1 MFIMLLMSCFLFG
14 YDLRIADTLGI
25 WVEGY
30 PDYSSTVTVGPN
42 GEITIPTIGRLYV
55 EGMSIEQAEKL
66 ITEKIKQRITMAKV
80 VVGVVNFSPFKVY
93 VLGNVAKQGAVE
105 IRKESVKLSE
115 LIAMIGGIND
125 RGKSSTAVIRH
136 KDGKELTVDIS
147 KYFGNL
153 LKDDPDVY
161 EGDFVFFPYYYSNSI
176 ALLSEFETRLFDYY
190 DGITLKHIVSSMNI
204 SMSVIEDDIKILR
217 NSDLLSFSIKDISAG
232 KDLVLEKG
240 DTIIVKKSQNYVY
253 LYYDY
258 SVKTMTFYEGL
269 SIKEMISKQ
278 DLSMNTIEDTVQV
291 LRDNKTINV
300 SLKEVMNNK
309 DFLLEK
315 RDTVIIKKARNNI
328 YLFHDSD
335 LKSINYTELLS
346 VRDLVQGLGNQ
357 NTLEDEI
364 KVVRNEEIIK
374 LSLKSVVYEKDF
386 DLEKG
391 DTVFITSSKNNVYLF
406 YNSDVKSINYND
418 KLTLKDIYI
427 SLGGSMNNY
436 EDQVRIIRNSKELIF
451 SLKDVIYG
459 SDVKLFK
466 DDKIFVNSSKN
477 NIYLFYN
484 SDVRVMAYNDLLT
497 LKDVYIGLGGSLN
510 NYEDEVIVQRGEE
523 TIRVSLKEVVY
534 GKDFNLKKG
543 DYLFITPSKNNIY
556 LFYNSDVRVMAYN
569 DLLTLKDVY
578 MSLGGSL
585 NNYEDEIIVQRG
597 DETLKISL
605 KEVVYGKDFG
615 LKKGDYLF
623 ITPSKNNIYLFYN
636 SDVRVMAYNDL
647 LTLKDVYMS
656 LGGSLN
662 NYEDEIIVQR
672 GDETLKISLKE
683 VVYGKDFGL
692 KKGDYLFI
700 TPSKNNIYLFYN
712 SDVRVMA
719 YNDLLTLKDVYM
731 SLGGSLNNYED
742 EIIVQRG
749 DETLK
754 ISLKEVV
761 YGKDFGLK
769 KGDYLFITPSKNSVY
784 VYSDFATKVLEYTDM
799 MTLKDIFNS
808 LGVTYEEVD
817 DEISILRG
825 DNLLKFSLSDIIF
838 GLKADGKD
846 FKIEKSDTVF
856 FKRYEKYVFAMINQN
871 VTKVD
876 FKKKDEFTVLML
888 LSKLAMNPKAVEYI
902 KCEEKELSVS
912 DTLTAKAY
920 IIIEPLKNTVY
931 LNGSFKSTGK
941 ISFDFDES
949 LTLARIFSVAGF
961 KEDFSGRLMVINA
974 GGESFEYRI
983 DAKDMSKY
991 LDITVEPQSV
1001 LVAFP
1006 GERIIYSVGEV
1017 ADVIAYKDG
1026 DTLYDIAMRY
1036 KLDESYE
1043 IRYSFEAT
1051 QSTVNAGNADLLK
1064 SIELSG
1070 KAFMEVTKKVSDYV
1084 IVYKDGNSKTF
1095 EAKKPVKLIEA
1106 FDSMQGFS
1114 PSDRGVIKVF
1124 TGDTISATYTN
1135 YDIINH
1141 PLTVVPNGSYVVIQP
1156 DVKYSYINVFGS
1168 VGFNSIRTDIPISL
1182 VEILARSGNN
1192 WSNQYEVV
1200 IYRPDDTRER
1210 IKIQDIDILSRTF
1223 VEPGSIVYLPT
1234 YDKQII
1240 YMLGQVGAPGVVQY
1254 VKGMTLF
1261 DALIR
1266 AGGVRKDGEP
1276 ANVFL
1281 FKDGPD
1287 NPPITLD
1294 VSPLFRN
1301 SVSLKSSMN
1310 PELKPGDIVYVP
1322 KSLMT
1327 NVVEAMSTVTTFLE
1341 FINSTTNSVYNLV
1354 NIFVKK

>member
-1 MFIMLLMSCFLFG
+1 MKFKPLMFIILLMSCFLFG

-55 EGMSIEQAEKL
+55 QGMSIEQAEKL

-80 VVGVVNFSPFKVY
+80 VVGVLNFSPFKVY

-153 LKDDPDVY
+153 LKDDPEVN

-278 DLSMNTIEDTVQV
+278 DLNMNTIEDTVQV

-497 LKDVYIGLGGSLN
+497 LKDVYMGLGGSLN

-523 TIRVSLKEVVY
+523 TI
-534 GKDFNLKKG
+534 
-543 DYLFITPSKNNIY
+543 
-556 LFYNSDVRVMAYN
+556 
-569 DLLTLKDVY
+569 
-578 MSLGGSL
+578 
-585 NNYEDEIIVQRG
+585 
-597 DETLKISL
+597 KISL
-605 KEVVYGKDFG
+605 KEVVYEKDF
-615 LKKGDYLF
+615 
-623 ITPSKNNIYLFYN
+623 N
-636 SDVRVMAYNDL
+636 
-647 LTLKDVYMS
+647 
-656 LGGSLN
+656 
-662 NYEDEIIVQR
+662 
-672 GDETLKISLKE
+672 
-683 VVYGKDFGL
+683 
-692 KKGDYLFI
+692 
-700 TPSKNNIYLFYN
+700 
-712 SDVRVMA
+712 
-719 YNDLLTLKDVYM
+719 
-731 SLGGSLNNYED
+731 
-742 EIIVQRG
+742 
-749 DETLK
+749 
-754 ISLKEVV
+754 
-761 YGKDFGLK
+761 LK

-784 VYSDFATKVLEYTDM
+784 VYSDFTTKVLEYTDM
-799 MTLKDIFNS
+799 MTLKDVFNS
-808 LGVTYEEVD
+808 LGVTYEEAD
-817 DEISILRG
+817 DEVSILR
-825 DNLLKFSLSDIIF
+825 DDKLLTFSISDIVF
-838 GLKADGKD
+838 GSKAQDI
-846 FKIEKSDTVF
+846 KIEKSDTVF
-856 FKRYEKYVFAMINQN
+856 FKKYEKYVFAMINQN
-871 VTKVD
+871 ITKVE

-888 LSKLAMNPKAVEYI
+888 LSKLGMNPKAVDYI
-902 KCEEKELSVS
+902 KYGDKELSVS
-912 DTLTAKAY
+912 DVLTDKAY

-941 ISFDFDES
+941 ISFEFDES
-949 LTLARIFSVAGF
+949 LTLAKIFSVAGF
-961 KEDFSGRLMVINA
+961 KEDFSGRLIVINA
-974 GGESFEYRI
+974 GGVSLEYRI
-983 DAKDMSKY
+983 DTKDMSKY
-991 LDITVEPQSV
+991 LDIAVEPQSV

-1026 DTLYDIAMRY
+1026 DTFYDIAMRY
-1036 KLDESYE
+1036 KLDKSYE
-1043 IRYSFEAT
+1043 IRYSLEST
-1051 QSTVNAGNADLLK
+1051 QSTVNAGNVEVLK
-1064 SIELSG
+1064 SIPLNG
-1070 KAFMEVTKKVSDYV
+1070 KVFMEVTKKVSDYIV
-1084 IVYKDGNSKTF
+1084 VYKDGNSKIF

-1124 TGDTISATYTN
+1124 TGDTIAATYTN

-1141 PLTVVPNGSYVVIQP
+1141 PLTAIPNGSYVVIQP

-1168 VGFNSIRTDIPISL
+1168 VGFNSIRTDIPITL

-1200 IYRPDDTRER
+1200 IYRPDETRER
-1210 IKIQDIDILSRTF
+1210 IKIEDIDLLSRTF

-1327 NVVEAMSTVTTFLE
+1327 NVVEAMSTVTSFLE

-1354 NIFVKK
+1354 NIFGKK

>member
-1 MFIMLLMSCFLFG
+1 MKFKPLMFIILLMSCFLFG

-55 EGMSIEQAEKL
+55 QGMSIEQAEKL

-80 VVGVVNFSPFKVY
+80 VVGVLNFSPFKVY

-153 LKDDPDVY
+153 LKDDPEVN

-278 DLSMNTIEDTVQV
+278 DLNMNTIEDTVQV

-497 LKDVYIGLGGSLN
+497 LKDVYMGLGGSLN

-523 TIRVSLKEVVY
+523 TIRVSLKGVVY

-543 DYLFITPSKNNIY
+543 DYLFITPSKN
-556 LFYNSDVRVMAYN
+556 
-569 DLLTLKDVY
+569 
-578 MSLGGSL
+578 
-585 NNYEDEIIVQRG
+585 
-597 DETLKISL
+597 
-605 KEVVYGKDFG
+605 
-615 LKKGDYLF
+615 
-623 ITPSKNNIYLFYN
+623 
-636 SDVRVMAYNDL
+636 
-647 LTLKDVYMS
+647 
-656 LGGSLN
+656 
-662 NYEDEIIVQR
+662 
-672 GDETLKISLKE
+672 
-683 VVYGKDFGL
+683 
-692 KKGDYLFI
+692 
-700 TPSKNNIYLFYN
+700 
-712 SDVRVMA
+712 
-719 YNDLLTLKDVYM
+719 
-731 SLGGSLNNYED
+731 
-742 EIIVQRG
+742 
-749 DETLK
+749 
-754 ISLKEVV
+754 
-761 YGKDFGLK
+761 
-769 KGDYLFITPSKNSVY
+769 SVY
-784 VYSDFATKVLEYTDM
+784 VYSDFTTKVLEYTDM
-799 MTLKDIFNS
+799 MTLKDVFNS
-808 LGVTYEEVD
+808 LGVTYEEAD
-817 DEISILRG
+817 DEVSILR
-825 DNLLKFSLSDIIF
+825 DDKLLTFSISDIVF
-838 GLKADGKD
+838 GSKAQDI
-846 FKIEKSDTVF
+846 KIEKSDTVF
-856 FKRYEKYVFAMINQN
+856 FKKYEKYVFAMINQN
-871 VTKVD
+871 ITKVE

-888 LSKLAMNPKAVEYI
+888 LSKLGMNPKAVDYI
-902 KCEEKELSVS
+902 KYGDKELSVS
-912 DTLTAKAY
+912 DVLTDKAY

-941 ISFDFDES
+941 ISFEFDES
-949 LTLARIFSVAGF
+949 LTLAKIFSVAGF
-961 KEDFSGRLMVINA
+961 KEDFSGRLIVINA
-974 GGESFEYRI
+974 GGVSLEYRI
-983 DAKDMSKY
+983 DTKDMSKY
-991 LDITVEPQSV
+991 LDIAVEPQSV

-1026 DTLYDIAMRY
+1026 DTFYDIAMRY
-1036 KLDESYE
+1036 KLDKSYE
-1043 IRYSFEAT
+1043 IRYSLEST
-1051 QSTVNAGNADLLK
+1051 QSTVNAGNVEVLK
-1064 SIELSG
+1064 SIPLNG
-1070 KAFMEVTKKVSDYV
+1070 KVFMEVTKKVSDYIV
-1084 IVYKDGNSKTF
+1084 VYKDGNSKIF

-1124 TGDTISATYTN
+1124 TGDTIAATYTN

-1141 PLTVVPNGSYVVIQP
+1141 PLTAIPNGSYVVIQP

-1168 VGFNSIRTDIPISL
+1168 VGFNSIRTDIPITL

-1192 WSNQYEVV
+1192 WSNQYEVI
-1200 IYRPDDTRER
+1200 IYRPDETRER
-1210 IKIQDIDILSRTF
+1210 IKIEDIDLLSRTF

-1327 NVVEAMSTVTTFLE
+1327 NVVEAMSTVTSFLE

-1354 NIFVKK
+1354 NIFGKK

>member
-1 MFIMLLMSCFLFG
+1 MKFKPLMFIILLMSCFLFG

-55 EGMSIEQAEKL
+55 QGMSIEQAEKL

-80 VVGVVNFSPFKVY
+80 VVGVLNFSPFKVY

-153 LKDDPDVY
+153 LKDDPEVN

-278 DLSMNTIEDTVQV
+278 DLNMNTIEDTVQV

-497 LKDVYIGLGGSLN
+497 LKDVYMGLGGSLN

-523 TIRVSLKEVVY
+523 TIKISLKEVVY

-543 DYLFITPSKNNIY
+543 DYLFITPSKN
-556 LFYNSDVRVMAYN
+556 
-569 DLLTLKDVY
+569 
-578 MSLGGSL
+578 
-585 NNYEDEIIVQRG
+585 
-597 DETLKISL
+597 
-605 KEVVYGKDFG
+605 
-615 LKKGDYLF
+615 
-623 ITPSKNNIYLFYN
+623 
-636 SDVRVMAYNDL
+636 
-647 LTLKDVYMS
+647 
-656 LGGSLN
+656 
-662 NYEDEIIVQR
+662 
-672 GDETLKISLKE
+672 
-683 VVYGKDFGL
+683 
-692 KKGDYLFI
+692 
-700 TPSKNNIYLFYN
+700 
-712 SDVRVMA
+712 
-719 YNDLLTLKDVYM
+719 
-731 SLGGSLNNYED
+731 
-742 EIIVQRG
+742 
-749 DETLK
+749 
-754 ISLKEVV
+754 
-761 YGKDFGLK
+761 
-769 KGDYLFITPSKNSVY
+769 SVY
-784 VYSDFATKVLEYTDM
+784 VYSDFTTKVLEYTDM
-799 MTLKDIFNS
+799 MTLKDVFNS
-808 LGVTYEEVD
+808 LGVTYEEAD
-817 DEISILRG
+817 DEVSILR
-825 DNLLKFSLSDIIF
+825 DDKLLTFSISDIVF
-838 GLKADGKD
+838 GSKAQDI
-846 FKIEKSDTVF
+846 KIEKSDTVF
-856 FKRYEKYVFAMINQN
+856 FKKYEKYVFAMINQN
-871 VTKVD
+871 ITKVE

-888 LSKLAMNPKAVEYI
+888 LSKLGMNPKAVDYI
-902 KCEEKELSVS
+902 KYGDKELSVS
-912 DTLTAKAY
+912 DVLTDKAY

-931 LNGSFKSTGK
+931 LNGSFRSTGK
-941 ISFDFDES
+941 ISFEFDES
-949 LTLARIFSVAGF
+949 LTLAKIFSVAGF
-961 KEDFSGRLMVINA
+961 KEDFSGRLIVINA
-974 GGESFEYRI
+974 GGVSLEYRI
-983 DAKDMSKY
+983 DTKDMSKY
-991 LDITVEPQSV
+991 LDIAVEPQSV
-1001 LVAFP
+1001 IVAFP

-1026 DTLYDIAMRY
+1026 DTFYDIAMRY
-1036 KLDESYE
+1036 KLDKSYE
-1043 IRYSFEAT
+1043 IRYSLEST
-1051 QSTVNAGNADLLK
+1051 QSTVNAGNVEVLK
-1064 SIELSG
+1064 SITLNG
-1070 KAFMEVTKKVSDYV
+1070 KVFMEVTKKVSDYIV
-1084 IVYKDGNSKTF
+1084 VYKDGNSKIF

-1124 TGDTISATYTN
+1124 TGDTIAATYTN

-1141 PLTVVPNGSYVVIQP
+1141 PLTAIPNGSYVVIQP

-1168 VGFNSIRTDIPISL
+1168 VGFNSIRTDIPITL

-1200 IYRPDDTRER
+1200 IYRPDETRER
-1210 IKIQDIDILSRTF
+1210 IKIEDIDLLSRTF

-1327 NVVEAMSTVTTFLE
+1327 NVVEAMSTVTSFLE

-1354 NIFVKK
+1354 NIFGKK

>member
-534 GKDFNLKKG
+534 GKDFN
-543 DYLFITPSKNNIY
+543 
-556 LFYNSDVRVMAYN
+556 
-569 DLLTLKDVY
+569 
-578 MSLGGSL
+578 
-585 NNYEDEIIVQRG
+585 
-597 DETLKISL
+597 
-605 KEVVYGKDFG
+605 

>member
-1 MFIMLLMSCFLFG
+1 MKFKPLMFIMLLMSCFLFG

-534 GKDFNLKKG
+534 GKDFN
-543 DYLFITPSKNNIY
+543 
-556 LFYNSDVRVMAYN
+556 
-569 DLLTLKDVY
+569 
-578 MSLGGSL
+578 
-585 NNYEDEIIVQRG
+585 
-597 DETLKISL
+597 
-605 KEVVYGKDFG
+605 

>member
-1 MFIMLLMSCFLFG
+1 
-14 YDLRIADTLGI
+14 
-25 WVEGY
+25 
-30 PDYSSTVTVGPN
+30 
-42 GEITIPTIGRLYV
+42 
-55 EGMSIEQAEKL
+55 
-66 ITEKIKQRITMAKV
+66 
-80 VVGVVNFSPFKVY
+80 
-93 VLGNVAKQGAVE
+93 
-105 IRKESVKLSE
+105 
-115 LIAMIGGIND
+115 
-125 RGKSSTAVIRH
+125 
-136 KDGKELTVDIS
+136 
-147 KYFGNL
+147 
-153 LKDDPDVY
+153 
-161 EGDFVFFPYYYSNSI
+161 
-176 ALLSEFETRLFDYY
+176 
-190 DGITLKHIVSSMNI
+190 
-204 SMSVIEDDIKILR
+204 
-217 NSDLLSFSIKDISAG
+217 
-232 KDLVLEKG
+232 
-240 DTIIVKKSQNYVY
+240 
-253 LYYDY
+253 
-258 SVKTMTFYEGL
+258 
-269 SIKEMISKQ
+269 
-278 DLSMNTIEDTVQV
+278 
-291 LRDNKTINV
+291 
-300 SLKEVMNNK
+300 
-309 DFLLEK
+309 
-315 RDTVIIKKARNNI
+315 
-328 YLFHDSD
+328 
-335 LKSINYTELLS
+335 
-346 VRDLVQGLGNQ
+346 
-357 NTLEDEI
+357 
-364 KVVRNEEIIK
+364 
-374 LSLKSVVYEKDF
+374 
-386 DLEKG
+386 
-391 DTVFITSSKNNVYLF
+391 
-406 YNSDVKSINYND
+406 
-418 KLTLKDIYI
+418 
-427 SLGGSMNNY
+427 
-436 EDQVRIIRNSKELIF
+436 
-451 SLKDVIYG
+451 
-459 SDVKLFK
+459 
-466 DDKIFVNSSKN
+466 
-477 NIYLFYN
+477 
-484 SDVRVMAYNDLLT
+484 
-497 LKDVYIGLGGSLN
+497 
-510 NYEDEVIVQRGEE
+510 
-523 TIRVSLKEVVY
+523 
-534 GKDFNLKKG
+534 
-543 DYLFITPSKNNIY
+543 SKNNIY

-585 NNYEDEIIVQRG
+585 NNYEDEV
-597 DETLKISL
+597 
-605 KEVVYGKDFG
+605 
-615 LKKGDYLF
+615 
-623 ITPSKNNIYLFYN
+623 
-636 SDVRVMAYNDL
+636 
-647 LTLKDVYMS
+647 
-656 LGGSLN
+656 
-662 NYEDEIIVQR
+662 
-672 GDETLKISLKE
+672 
-683 VVYGKDFGL
+683 
-692 KKGDYLFI
+692 
-700 TPSKNNIYLFYN
+700 
-712 SDVRVMA
+712 
-719 YNDLLTLKDVYM
+719 
-731 SLGGSLNNYED
+731 
-742 EIIVQRG
+742 IVQRG

-1210 IKIQDIDILSRTF
+1210 IKIEDIDLLSRTF

-1354 NIFVKK
+1354 NIFGKK

>member
-1 MFIMLLMSCFLFG
+1 MKFKPLMFIILLMSCFLFG

-55 EGMSIEQAEKL
+55 QGMSIEQAEKL

-80 VVGVVNFSPFKVY
+80 VVGVLNFSPFKVY

-153 LKDDPDVY
+153 LKDDPEVN

-278 DLSMNTIEDTVQV
+278 DLNMNTIEDTVQV

-497 LKDVYIGLGGSLN
+497 LKDVYMGLGGSLN

-523 TIRVSLKEVVY
+523 TIKVSLKEVVY

-543 DYLFITPSKNNIY
+543 DYLFITPSKN
-556 LFYNSDVRVMAYN
+556 
-569 DLLTLKDVY
+569 
-578 MSLGGSL
+578 
-585 NNYEDEIIVQRG
+585 
-597 DETLKISL
+597 
-605 KEVVYGKDFG
+605 
-615 LKKGDYLF
+615 
-623 ITPSKNNIYLFYN
+623 
-636 SDVRVMAYNDL
+636 
-647 LTLKDVYMS
+647 
-656 LGGSLN
+656 
-662 NYEDEIIVQR
+662 
-672 GDETLKISLKE
+672 
-683 VVYGKDFGL
+683 
-692 KKGDYLFI
+692 
-700 TPSKNNIYLFYN
+700 
-712 SDVRVMA
+712 
-719 YNDLLTLKDVYM
+719 
-731 SLGGSLNNYED
+731 
-742 EIIVQRG
+742 
-749 DETLK
+749 
-754 ISLKEVV
+754 
-761 YGKDFGLK
+761 
-769 KGDYLFITPSKNSVY
+769 SVY
-784 VYSDFATKVLEYTDM
+784 VYSDFTTKVLEYTDM
-799 MTLKDIFNS
+799 MTLKDVFNS
-808 LGVTYEEVD
+808 LGVTYEEAD
-817 DEISILRG
+817 DEVSILR
-825 DNLLKFSLSDIIF
+825 DDKLLTFSISDIVF
-838 GLKADGKD
+838 GSKAQDI
-846 FKIEKSDTVF
+846 KIEKSDTVF
-856 FKRYEKYVFAMINQN
+856 FKKYEKYVFAMINQN
-871 VTKVD
+871 ITKVE

-888 LSKLAMNPKAVEYI
+888 LSKLGMNPKAVDYI
-902 KCEEKELSVS
+902 KYGDKELSVS
-912 DTLTAKAY
+912 DVLTDKAY

-941 ISFDFDES
+941 ISFEFDES
-949 LTLARIFSVAGF
+949 LTLAKIFSVAGF
-961 KEDFSGRLMVINA
+961 KEDFSGRLIVINA
-974 GGESFEYRI
+974 GGVSLEYRI
-983 DAKDMSKY
+983 DTKDMSKY
-991 LDITVEPQSV
+991 LDIAVEPQSV

-1026 DTLYDIAMRY
+1026 DTFYDIAMRY
-1036 KLDESYE
+1036 KLDKSYE
-1043 IRYSFEAT
+1043 IRYSLEST
-1051 QSTVNAGNADLLK
+1051 QSTVNAGNVEVLK
-1064 SIELSG
+1064 SIPLNG
-1070 KAFMEVTKKVSDYV
+1070 KVFMEVTKKVSDYIV
-1084 IVYKDGNSKTF
+1084 VYKDGNSKIF

-1124 TGDTISATYTN
+1124 TGDTIAATYTN

-1141 PLTVVPNGSYVVIQP
+1141 PLTAIPNGSYVVIQP

-1168 VGFNSIRTDIPISL
+1168 VGFNSIRTDIPITL

-1200 IYRPDDTRER
+1200 IYRPDETRER
-1210 IKIQDIDILSRTF
+1210 IKIEDIDLLSRTF

-1327 NVVEAMSTVTTFLE
+1327 NVVEAMSTVTSFLE

-1354 NIFVKK
+1354 NIFGKK

>member
-1 MFIMLLMSCFLFG
+1 MKFKPLMFIILLMSCFLFG

-55 EGMSIEQAEKL
+55 QGMSIEQAEKL

-80 VVGVVNFSPFKVY
+80 VVGVLNFSPFKVY

-153 LKDDPDVY
+153 LKDDPEVN

-204 SMSVIEDDIKILR
+204 SISVIEDDIKILR

-278 DLSMNTIEDTVQV
+278 DLNMNTIEDTVQV

-497 LKDVYIGLGGSLN
+497 LKDVYMGLGGSLN

-523 TIRVSLKEVVY
+523 TIKISLKEVVY

-543 DYLFITPSKNNIY
+543 DYLFITPSKN
-556 LFYNSDVRVMAYN
+556 
-569 DLLTLKDVY
+569 
-578 MSLGGSL
+578 
-585 NNYEDEIIVQRG
+585 
-597 DETLKISL
+597 
-605 KEVVYGKDFG
+605 
-615 LKKGDYLF
+615 
-623 ITPSKNNIYLFYN
+623 
-636 SDVRVMAYNDL
+636 
-647 LTLKDVYMS
+647 
-656 LGGSLN
+656 
-662 NYEDEIIVQR
+662 
-672 GDETLKISLKE
+672 
-683 VVYGKDFGL
+683 
-692 KKGDYLFI
+692 
-700 TPSKNNIYLFYN
+700 
-712 SDVRVMA
+712 
-719 YNDLLTLKDVYM
+719 
-731 SLGGSLNNYED
+731 
-742 EIIVQRG
+742 
-749 DETLK
+749 
-754 ISLKEVV
+754 
-761 YGKDFGLK
+761 
-769 KGDYLFITPSKNSVY
+769 SVY
-784 VYSDFATKVLEYTDM
+784 VYSDFTTKVLEYTDM
-799 MTLKDIFNS
+799 MTLKDVFNS
-808 LGVTYEEVD
+808 LGVTYEEAD
-817 DEISILRG
+817 DEVSILR
-825 DNLLKFSLSDIIF
+825 DDKLLTFSISDIVF
-838 GLKADGKD
+838 GSKAQDI
-846 FKIEKSDTVF
+846 KIEKSDTVF
-856 FKRYEKYVFAMINQN
+856 FKKYEKYVFAMINQN
-871 VTKVD
+871 ITKVE

-888 LSKLAMNPKAVEYI
+888 LSKLGMNPKAVDYI
-902 KCEEKELSVS
+902 KYGDKELSVS
-912 DTLTAKAY
+912 DVLTDKAY

-941 ISFDFDES
+941 ISFEFDES
-949 LTLARIFSVAGF
+949 LTLAKIFSVAGF
-961 KEDFSGRLMVINA
+961 KEDFSGRLIVINA
-974 GGESFEYRI
+974 GGVSLEYRI
-983 DAKDMSKY
+983 DTKDMSKY
-991 LDITVEPQSV
+991 LDIAVEPQSV

-1026 DTLYDIAMRY
+1026 DTFYDIAMRY
-1036 KLDESYE
+1036 KLDKSYE
-1043 IRYSFEAT
+1043 IRYSLEST
-1051 QSTVNAGNADLLK
+1051 QSTVNAGNVEVLK
-1064 SIELSG
+1064 SIPLNG
-1070 KAFMEVTKKVSDYV
+1070 KVFMEVTKKVSDYIV
-1084 IVYKDGNSKTF
+1084 VYKDGNSKIF

-1124 TGDTISATYTN
+1124 TGDTIAATYTN

-1141 PLTVVPNGSYVVIQP
+1141 PLTAIPNGSYVVIQP

-1168 VGFNSIRTDIPISL
+1168 VGFNSIRTDIPITL

-1200 IYRPDDTRER
+1200 IYRPDETRER
-1210 IKIQDIDILSRTF
+1210 IKIEDIDLLSRTF

-1327 NVVEAMSTVTTFLE
+1327 NVVEAMSTVTSFLE

-1354 NIFVKK
+1354 NIFGKK

>member
-1 MFIMLLMSCFLFG
+1 MKFKPLMFIMLLMSCFLFG

-153 LKDDPDVY
+153 LKDDPEVN

-278 DLSMNTIEDTVQV
+278 DLNMNTIEDTVQV

-497 LKDVYIGLGGSLN
+497 LKDVYMGLGGSLN

-523 TIRVSLKEVVY
+523 TIKVSLKEVVY

-543 DYLFITPSKNNIY
+543 DYLFITPSKN
-556 LFYNSDVRVMAYN
+556 
-569 DLLTLKDVY
+569 
-578 MSLGGSL
+578 
-585 NNYEDEIIVQRG
+585 
-597 DETLKISL
+597 
-605 KEVVYGKDFG
+605 
-615 LKKGDYLF
+615 
-623 ITPSKNNIYLFYN
+623 
-636 SDVRVMAYNDL
+636 
-647 LTLKDVYMS
+647 
-656 LGGSLN
+656 
-662 NYEDEIIVQR
+662 
-672 GDETLKISLKE
+672 
-683 VVYGKDFGL
+683 
-692 KKGDYLFI
+692 
-700 TPSKNNIYLFYN
+700 
-712 SDVRVMA
+712 
-719 YNDLLTLKDVYM
+719 
-731 SLGGSLNNYED
+731 
-742 EIIVQRG
+742 
-749 DETLK
+749 
-754 ISLKEVV
+754 
-761 YGKDFGLK
+761 
-769 KGDYLFITPSKNSVY
+769 SVY
-784 VYSDFATKVLEYTDM
+784 VYSDFTTKVLEYTDM
-799 MTLKDIFNS
+799 MTLKDVFNS
-808 LGVTYEEVD
+808 LGVTYEEAD
-817 DEISILRG
+817 DEVSILR
-825 DNLLKFSLSDIIF
+825 DDKLLIFSISDIVF
-838 GLKADGKD
+838 GSKAQDI
-846 FKIEKSDTVF
+846 KIEKSDTVF
-856 FKRYEKYVFAMINQN
+856 FKKYEKYVFAMINQN
-871 VTKVD
+871 ITKVE

-888 LSKLAMNPKAVEYI
+888 LSKLGMNPKAVDYI
-902 KCEEKELSVS
+902 KYGDKELSVS
-912 DTLTAKAY
+912 DVLTDKAY

-941 ISFDFDES
+941 ISFEFDES
-949 LTLARIFSVAGF
+949 LTLAKIFSVAGF
-961 KEDFSGRLMVINA
+961 KEDFSGRLIVINA
-974 GGESFEYRI
+974 GGVSLEYRI
-983 DAKDMSKY
+983 DTKDMSKY
-991 LDITVEPQSV
+991 LDIAVEPQSV

-1026 DTLYDIAMRY
+1026 DTFYDIAMRY
-1036 KLDESYE
+1036 KLDKSYE
-1043 IRYSFEAT
+1043 IRYSLEST
-1051 QSTVNAGNADLLK
+1051 QSTVNAGNVEVLK
-1064 SIELSG
+1064 SITLNG
-1070 KAFMEVTKKVSDYV
+1070 KVFMEVTKKVSDYIV
-1084 IVYKDGNSKTF
+1084 VYKDGNSKIF

-1124 TGDTISATYTN
+1124 TGDTIAATYTN

-1141 PLTVVPNGSYVVIQP
+1141 PLTAIPNGSYVVIQP

-1168 VGFNSIRTDIPISL
+1168 VGFNSIRTDIPITL

-1200 IYRPDDTRER
+1200 IYRPDETRER
-1210 IKIQDIDILSRTF
+1210 IKIEDIDLLSRTF

-1327 NVVEAMSTVTTFLE
+1327 NVVEAMSTVTSFLE

-1354 NIFVKK
+1354 NIFGKK

>member
-1 MFIMLLMSCFLFG
+1 MKFKPLMFIILLMSCFLFG

-55 EGMSIEQAEKL
+55 QGMSIEQAEKL

-80 VVGVVNFSPFKVY
+80 VVGVLNFSPFKVY

-153 LKDDPDVY
+153 LKDDPEVN

-391 DTVFITSSKNNVYLF
+391 DTVFINSSKSNVYLF
-406 YNSDVKSINYND
+406 YNSDVKSINYN
-418 KLTLKDIYI
+418 
-427 SLGGSMNNY
+427 
-436 EDQVRIIRNSKELIF
+436 E
-451 SLKDVIYG
+451 
-459 SDVKLFK
+459 
-466 DDKIFVNSSKN
+466 
-477 NIYLFYN
+477 
-484 SDVRVMAYNDLLT
+484 LLT
-497 LKDVYIGLGGSLN
+497 LKDVYLSLGGGLN
-510 NYEDEVIVQRGEE
+510 NYEDQIKVVRNSKELLF
-523 TIRVSLKEVVY
+523 SLKDLVY
-534 GKDFNLKKG
+534 GSDIKLCKDDKI
-543 DYLFITPSKNNIY
+543 FINSSKNNIY

-585 NNYEDEIIVQRG
+585 NNYEDEVIVQRG
-597 DETLKISL
+597 DETLK
-605 KEVVYGKDFG
+605 V
-615 LKKGDYLF
+615 
-623 ITPSKNNIYLFYN
+623 
-636 SDVRVMAYNDL
+636 
-647 LTLKDVYMS
+647 
-656 LGGSLN
+656 
-662 NYEDEIIVQR
+662 
-672 GDETLKISLKE
+672 
-683 VVYGKDFGL
+683 
-692 KKGDYLFI
+692 
-700 TPSKNNIYLFYN
+700 
-712 SDVRVMA
+712 
-719 YNDLLTLKDVYM
+719 
-731 SLGGSLNNYED
+731 
-742 EIIVQRG
+742 
-749 DETLK
+749 
-754 ISLKEVV
+754 SLKEVV

-888 LSKLAMNPKAVEYI
+888 LSKLGMNPKAVEYI

-1017 ADVIAYKDG
+1017 ADVITYKDG

-1070 KAFMEVTKKVSDYV
+1070 KAFMEVIKKVSDYV

-1210 IKIQDIDILSRTF
+1210 IKIEDIDLLSRTF

-1354 NIFVKK
+1354 NIFGKK